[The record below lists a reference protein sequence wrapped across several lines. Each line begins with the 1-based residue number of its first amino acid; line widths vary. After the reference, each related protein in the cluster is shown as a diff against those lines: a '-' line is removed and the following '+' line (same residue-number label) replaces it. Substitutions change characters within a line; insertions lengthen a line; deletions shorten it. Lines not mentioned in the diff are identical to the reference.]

1 MKQEDKEKKLEEI
14 EKDLCDLVG
23 RIKGSHGWYVSER
36 TYESIRNLALVGK
49 RIMQDCCEIMKTYDK
64 TYDKNR
70 IHYDLQDILGY

>member
-1 MKQEDKEKKLEEI
+1 MTQKEKEKKLEEN

-23 RIKGSHGWYVSER
+23 RIKGSHGCYITER

-64 TYDKNR
+64 DR
-70 IHYDLQDILGY
+70 VHYDLQNILGY